1 MGLFLDLF
9 ERLGLFAILFIFL
22 IRFKAFK
29 RLLTGIASRRD
40 KLVLAFMFGGAG
52 IMATYSGFAFHGAIA
67 NLRGVAVALA
77 GILGGPLVGLAA
89 GLVAGIHRYAID
101 PSGLTSLSCGIATAL
116 QGLVAAWLYPRL
128 RRVEYDIFAAFGVGA
143 VNEILKMALILLLAQ
158 PFSSALH
165 LVAVLAF
172 PSILVNGLGNAVF
185 VQLIS
190 TVFREQQLAKAEIR
204 ALQAQINPHFLFNAI
219 STIIS
224 YTRTDPAIA
233 TNLLVKL
240 AEFFRNSTATTERE
254 VPLSVELQHCEA
266 YLAIEQARFEE
277 RVRIHYQIDEA
288 ALDCPV
294 PPLIL
299 QPLLENGIRH
309 GILPRDEGGD
319 ITIQARKEQ
328 QNLHIRVAD
337 NGVGM
342 DQAKLSGLLTPRQH
356 PTGKEGLGIALNN
369 VNARLV
375 ALYGRKRALRIES
388 SPGVGTTISFSIP
401 VAA

>member
-29 RLLTGIASRRD
+29 RLLTGIASWRD
-40 KLVLAFMFGGAG
+40 KVVLAFIFGGAG

-89 GLVAGIHRYAID
+89 GLVAGSHRYAID
-101 PSGLTSLSCGIATAL
+101 PAGLTSLSCGIATVL
-116 QGLVAAWLYPRL
+116 QGVVAALLYPRL

-143 VNEILKMALILLLAQ
+143 VNEIMKMALILLLAR
-158 PFSSALH
+158 PFSTGQH
-165 LVAVLAF
+165 LVTVLAF

-233 TNLLVKL
+233 SNLLVKL

-288 ALDCPV
+288 ALICSV

-299 QPLLENGIRH
+299 QPLVENGIRH
-309 GILPRDEGGD
+309 GILPRDAGGD
-319 ITIQARKEQ
+319 ITIEARKEQ
-328 QNLHIRVAD
+328 QNLHIKVAD

-342 DQAKLSGLLTPRQH
+342 DQAKLSGLLTPQQH
-356 PTGKEGLGIALNN
+356 LTGKEGLGIALKN

-388 SPGVGTTISFSIP
+388 APGVGTTISFSIP